1 MATVS
6 VENLNKS
13 FSPKTQVVSD
23 VSFTVADRA
32 FLSLLGPSG
41 CGKST
46 ILRLI
51 AGLEQPGSGKIVID
65 GQRINDL
72 PPAERD
78 IAMVFQSY
86 ALYPHMTC
94 YENMAVSLRLRK
106 LSDAEIKRRIDE
118 TAELLGVGELL
129 ARRPKQLSGGQ
140 RQRIALGR
148 AIVRK
153 PKVLLLD
160 EPLSNLDAQLRERM
174 RMELKKLFIEMGA
187 TVIYVTH
194 DQSEAMSMSD
204 TIVVLKDGRLQQQG
218 APQEI
223 YSTPA
228 NVFVAGFLGSPRI
241 NLVSGETRSDRFISS
256 GFELPLNGFKPET
269 GNSPLLLGVRP
280 EHVEVLVEPQPGAV
294 AGRIELLE
302 PLGLFT
308 KVIVRVGNDLLS
320 ALSKNETLKLGQSV
334 QLVFDHGQLLFF
346 DAVSERL
353 LARGIR

>member
-1 MATVS
+1 MATVT
-6 VENLNKS
+6 VENLSKS
-13 FSPKTQVVSD
+13 FSPRAQVVRD

-51 AGLEQPGSGKIVID
+51 AGLEETTSGDIKIN
-65 GQRINDL
+65 GERINDL
-72 PPAERD
+72 PPARRE

-94 YENMAVSLRLRK
+94 YENLAVSLRLRK
-106 LSDAEIKRRIDE
+106 LPESEIKRRIAE

-129 ARRPKQLSGGQ
+129 GRKPKQLSGGQ

-174 RMELKKLFIEMGA
+174 RMELKRLFIEMGA
-187 TVIYVTH
+187 TIIYVTH

-204 TIVVLKDGRLQQQG
+204 TIVVLKDGCLQQQG
-218 APQEI
+218 TPHEI
-223 YSTPA
+223 YTSPA
-228 NVFVAGFLGSPRI
+228 NMFVAGFLGSPRI
-241 NLVSGETRSDRFISS
+241 NFVNGQSHEDRFLSS
-256 GFELPLNGFKPET
+256 GFELPLNKVKLQNGH
-269 GNSPLLLGVRP
+269 SSLLLGVRP
-280 EHVEVLVEPQPGAV
+280 EHIEVLTEPRPGAV
-294 AGRIELLE
+294 EGRIELLE
-302 PLGLFT
+302 PLGLFI
-308 KVIVRVGNDLLS
+308 KVIARVGTDLIS
-320 ALSKNETLKLGQSV
+320 ALSKNETLKTGQQVWLG
-334 QLVFDHGQLLFF
+334 FDTEKALFF
-346 DAVSERL
+346 DAGSEQL
-353 LARGIR
+353 LAKEK